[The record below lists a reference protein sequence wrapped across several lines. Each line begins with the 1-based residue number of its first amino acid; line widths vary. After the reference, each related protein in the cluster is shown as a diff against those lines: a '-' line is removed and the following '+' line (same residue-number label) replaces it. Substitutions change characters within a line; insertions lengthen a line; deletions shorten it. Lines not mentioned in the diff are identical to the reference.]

1 MVVLRAPGLA
11 LKPLPAQA
19 EPLRK
24 LVQLLHRVGLEV
36 AAAAPSPPVADRKR
50 VVHVDA
56 QAVHRSGSATIPS
69 MDERV
74 SDSERE
80 QTVASLKDDLLS
92 GRLTLEEFS
101 ERVEHAYDAVVQSD
115 LDRVRSGLPATDA
128 LPAERPKRRAT
139 RFTVALLGHAVKR
152 GRLNLRRWTFAVGA
166 LCDLDLDLRQA
177 EIHGQRTALTVLVV
191 LGNVDVYVPENV
203 NVTVSGL
210 AVVGHRRDWGEDVER
225 PQSPEISVRVI
236 SLFGTVDVWR
246 VTADMPGDY
255 GEITRGL
262 QARERALPP

>member
-1 MVVLRAPGLA
+1 
-11 LKPLPAQA
+11 
-19 EPLRK
+19 
-24 LVQLLHRVGLEV
+24 
-36 AAAAPSPPVADRKR
+36 
-50 VVHVDA
+50 
-56 QAVHRSGSATIPS
+56 

-101 ERVEHAYDAVVQSD
+101 ERVEHAYDAVVHSD

-210 AVVGHRRDWGEDVER
+210 ARSRSPARLGRGRRTAAVTGGLGACHIAVRDGRRVARTGGHARRLWRDHTRAPGPRAGAAAVAARRR
-225 PQSPEISVRVI
+225 PA
-236 SLFGTVDVWR
+236 
-246 VTADMPGDY
+246 VTALT
-255 GEITRGL
+255 GEVM
-262 QARERALPP
+262 ALPTG